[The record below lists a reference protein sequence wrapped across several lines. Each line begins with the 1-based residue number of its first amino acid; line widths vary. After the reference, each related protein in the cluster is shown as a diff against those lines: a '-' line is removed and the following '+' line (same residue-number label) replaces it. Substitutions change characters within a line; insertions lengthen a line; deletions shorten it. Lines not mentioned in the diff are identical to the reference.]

1 MPCPVGW
8 KRRSL
13 IAGGGI
19 VGAALR
25 WAILTS
31 VASPGRVPWPV
42 LGINVAGSLLLGV
55 LLAEEWDHPRARLL
69 LHDLGGIGFCGGLTT
84 FSTFAV
90 EIVDLVRDDA
100 VGAAITYGVL
110 SVGLSIAAIV
120 VGAAAMR
127 RVRAAAVPLEEAP

>member
-1 MPCPVGW
+1 VPSPVGW
-8 KRRSL
+8 KRRSS
-13 IAGGGI
+13 IAAGGI
-19 VGAALR
+19 VGASLR

-31 VASPGRVPWPV
+31 VATPGRIPWPV

-90 EIVDLVRDDA
+90 EVVDLVRTDA
-100 VGAAITYGVL
+100 LAAAITYGVL
-110 SVGLSIAAIV
+110 SVGLSILAVV
-120 VGAAAMR
+120 VGAAVLR
-127 RVRAAAVPLEEAP
+127 RWRAAAVPLEESP

>member
-1 MPCPVGW
+1 
-8 KRRSL
+8 L

-31 VASPGRVPWPV
+31 VASPGRIPWPV

>member
-1 MPCPVGW
+1 VPCPVGW

-13 IAGGGI
+13 IAAGGI
-19 VGAALR
+19 AGAALR

-31 VASPGRVPWPV
+31 VASPGRIPWPV

-69 LHDLGGIGFCGGLTT
+69 LHDLGGVGFCGGLTT

-110 SVGLSIAAIV
+110 SVGLSILGVV
-120 VGAAAMR
+120 VGAAALR
-127 RVRAAAVPLEEAP
+127 RARAAAAPLEESL

>member
-1 MPCPVGW
+1 
-8 KRRSL
+8 L

-25 WAILTS
+25 WAIVTS
-31 VASPGRVPWPV
+31 VASPGRIPWPV

-110 SVGLSIAAIV
+110 SVGSSIAAVV

-127 RVRAAAVPLEEAP
+127 RVHAAAVPLEESP